1 VSSDEQAMVM
11 GQEVEI
17 RMSDRNQLIEQILE
31 IELRMFLATPSREHA
46 VCQDSPDGFILTR
59 GSVFELWSTET
70 LESYLEDLRQAETDG
85 RNLMA
90 EKYARME
97 NLIPCTN
104 INPAIG
110 EIVEIETA
118 WQDAVRAEY
127 PHLMDGRPE
136 TGICKAEFDVYLRC
150 ELETYSRR
158 TLKCYLANDYD
169 YLERGVNQ
177 AEEKYLSIVRKLGYA
192 TLEEAEKKA
201 AEQEAASA
209 EASAYDDGKTG
220 TSCRPAKA

>member
-1 VSSDEQAMVM
+1 
-11 GQEVEI
+11 
-17 RMSDRNQLIEQILE
+17 MSDRKQLIQEILE
-31 IELRMFLATPSREHA
+31 IEMRMFLATPSREHA

-59 GSVFELWSTET
+59 GSVFELWSTPT
-70 LESYLEDLRQAETDG
+70 LESYLEDLREAERDH

-97 NLIPCTN
+97 NLLPCLN

-118 WQDAVRAEY
+118 WQDSVRARY
-127 PHLMDGRPE
+127 PRLMDGRPE

-158 TLKCYLANDYD
+158 TLRHYLANDHD
-169 YLERGVNQ
+169 YLKRGVNQ
-177 AEEKYLSIVRKLGYA
+177 AEEKYRLIVRKLGYA
-192 TLEEAEKKA
+192 SLEEAEQA
-201 AEQEAASA
+201 CSA
-209 EASAYDDGKTG
+209 EPL
-220 TSCRPAKA
+220 PAGEGII

>member
-1 VSSDEQAMVM
+1 
-11 GQEVEI
+11 
-17 RMSDRNQLIEQILE
+17 MSDRKQLIEQILE
-31 IELRMFLATPSREHA
+31 IEMKMFLATPSREHA
-46 VCQDSPDGFILTR
+46 VCQDSPNGFILTR

-70 LESYLEDLRQAETDG
+70 LESYLEDLKRAEADN

-97 NLIPCTN
+97 NLVPCLN
-104 INPAIG
+104 INPTIN

-118 WQDAVRAEY
+118 WQDAVRARY

-158 TLKCYLANDYD
+158 TLRLYLANDHD
-169 YLERGVNQ
+169 YLENGVNQ
-177 AEEKYLSIVRKLGYA
+177 AEEKYRLIVQKLGYA
-192 TLEEAEKKA
+192 SLKDAEKNCV
-201 AEQEAASA
+201 S
-209 EASAYDDGKTG
+209 
-220 TSCRPAKA
+220 

>member
-1 VSSDEQAMVM
+1 
-11 GQEVEI
+11 
-17 RMSDRNQLIEQILE
+17 MSEKKQLIEQILE
-31 IELRMFLATPSREHA
+31 IEMKMFLATPSREHA

-70 LESYLEDLRQAETDG
+70 LESYLDDLKQAEADN

-97 NLIPCTN
+97 NLLPCQN
-104 INPAIG
+104 INPAID

-118 WQDAVRAEY
+118 WQDAVRDQY

-158 TLKCYLANDYD
+158 TLKRYLANDYD
-169 YLERGVNQ
+169 YLEREVNQ
-177 AEEKYLSIVRKLGYA
+177 AEEKYRLIVRKLGYA
-192 TLEEAEKKA
+192 SLEEAE
-201 AEQEAASA
+201 Q
-209 EASAYDDGKTG
+209 
-220 TSCRPAKA
+220 SCISK